1 MQRNLHASWGILM
14 PGSGL
19 APIGRLAAVRSQ
31 SGGIAIS
38 AMDDAHIDVL
48 MASVYC
54 AWEMSTREEAQL
66 ARRWAHRM
74 IAQSR
79 LAFANVDETSYV
91 LGGQYLQTLISARRR
106 TPEA

>member
-1 MQRNLHASWGILM
+1 V
-14 PGSGL
+14 
-19 APIGRLAAVRSQ
+19 APTSRLAAVRSQ

-38 AMDDAHIDVL
+38 AADDAHTDLL

-66 ARRWAHRM
+66 ALRWARRM

-79 LAFANVDETSYV
+79 LAFANVDETAYV
-91 LGGQYLQTLISARRR
+91 LGGQYLQSLISARRR
-106 TPEA
+106 TPAA